1 MISEDPQI
9 YGIHP
14 VGDTNVWS
22 NFMAIY
28 PAVVELF
35 YIKQCVRSDILW
47 DQWFVQHNFFLLW
60 HLLRH
65 FTKNKKCQPTH
76 HTRVHPLGTMNA
88 CVFCWGISLKTI
100 NLIRLTVLEQKSED
114 HQNHKGESSGE
125 HEWHPSNSW
134 DVSWQK
140 GWTECLTDI
149 ASHRSMAQTCLN
161 KLEGIWEEWISAS
174 TSTVALT

>member
-47 DQWFVQHNFFLLW
+47 DQ
-60 HLLRH
+60 
-65 FTKNKKCQPTH
+65 
-76 HTRVHPLGTMNA
+76 
-88 CVFCWGISLKTI
+88 
-100 NLIRLTVLEQKSED
+100 
-114 HQNHKGESSGE
+114 
-125 HEWHPSNSW
+125 
-134 DVSWQK
+134 
-140 GWTECLTDI
+140 
-149 ASHRSMAQTCLN
+149 
-161 KLEGIWEEWISAS
+161 
-174 TSTVALT
+174 